1 MRIAERKACNPDAAP
16 ATVNEVEGLH
26 PATVRRH
33 GKAQTRAP
41 TPREPGDRPGA
52 ITIDLAKGDG
62 SVRWK
67 SLSSPSH
74 PFLAFDHSIHFA
86 RVSAGGKPMWRRTI
100 LAGLILGVPTV
111 VQSEEPLYR
120 LDTVT
125 VTATRTAR
133 TADETLA
140 SVTVIDRIE
149 IERVQAR
156 SVEEL
161 LRSVPGV
168 SVATNGGAGK
178 FTAVYLRGT
187 EADHVLV
194 LVDGIKV
201 GSATTGMAAFQDIPV
216 EAIERIE
223 IVRGP
228 CSSLYGSEAIGGV
241 IQIFTRT
248 GRGPLA
254 PDLTAG
260 GGAFGTYDGTV
271 GIFGGG
277 DHSSYAAT
285 VGRFRTE
292 GFSARPVAPEVPPDE
307 PDKDGYRNA
316 SVSARVGWRTD
327 QGTEAGINYL
337 RAEGETFYD
346 GSFVNESEFSQEVL
360 GGRLHAAPLG
370 WYRFTAILGSSQ
382 DRSSNSKDGDFRTR
396 FDTRRYSAALQNDI
410 DLSEGSLLT
419 VGVDWLEDRIRSTSV
434 YTATTRDTRG
444 LFGQY
449 QGAIGQNQIRVSLRR
464 DAIRKYTSRTTGGAA
479 WGSRLGKI
487 ASIHASYGTAF
498 KTPTFNELFYPGFGN
513 PALRP
518 ESSRSLEVGVSRAG
532 VLGRAS
538 LCAFETR
545 VDDLITYDASSQMAR
560 NVDRVR
566 IRGLE
571 SQLSLYRRPWEARVS
586 LTLLDPRNRGSAT
599 GAGSILP
606 YRARRSGRADV
617 DYSRTQF
624 GLGATLQGEG
634 RRYDDLANSTVMP
647 AYATLDLRLEY
658 APATWCR
665 AQLRIENVVDARYET
680 VATYDQSG
688 RAIFLTLRVRPHRTA
703 S

>member
-1 MRIAERKACNPDAAP
+1 MWRC
-16 ATVNEVEGLH
+16 T
-26 PATVRRH
+26 
-33 GKAQTRAP
+33 
-41 TPREPGDRPGA
+41 
-52 ITIDLAKGDG
+52 
-62 SVRWK
+62 
-67 SLSSPSH
+67 
-74 PFLAFDHSIHFA
+74 FLAFLFLSIPA
-86 RVSAGGKPMWRRTI
+86 
-100 LAGLILGVPTV
+100 L
-111 VQSEEPLYR
+111 VQAEEPLYR
-120 LDTVT
+120 LDTVN

-140 SVTVIDRIE
+140 SVTVIDRTE

-161 LRSVPGV
+161 LHSVPGV

-178 FTAVYLRGT
+178 FTAAYLRGT

-216 EAIERIE
+216 EAIDRIE
-223 IVRGP
+223 VVRGP

-248 GRGPLA
+248 GRGPVA
-254 PDLTAG
+254 PDLAGG
-260 GGAFGTYDGTV
+260 GGAFGTYDGAV
-271 GIFGGG
+271 GLSGGG

-285 VGRFRTE
+285 VSRFRTE
-292 GFSARPVAPEVPPDE
+292 GFSARPVTPGAPPDE
-307 PDKDGYRNA
+307 PDKDGYRNT
-316 SVSARVGWRTD
+316 SVSARMGWRRD

-337 RAEGETFYD
+337 HAEGKTFYD

-360 GGRLHAAPLG
+360 GGRLHATPFG
-370 WYRFTAILGSSQ
+370 WYRFTTILGRSE

-410 DLSEGSLLT
+410 NLPDGSLLT
-419 VGVDWLEDRIRSTSV
+419 VGADWLEDRIRSTTT

-464 DAIRKYTSRTTGGAA
+464 DAIREYTGRTTGSAA
-479 WGSRLGKI
+479 WGRRLGKV
-487 ASIHASYGTAF
+487 ASILASYGTAF

-518 ESSRSLEVGVSRAG
+518 EASRSLEVGVSRVG

-538 LCAFETR
+538 LSAFETR
-545 VDDLITYDASSQMAR
+545 VDELITYDAASQMAK
-560 NVDRVR
+560 NLDRAR

-571 SQLSLYRRPWEARVS
+571 SQLALYRRPWEARVS
-586 LTLLDPRNRGSAT
+586 LTLLDPRNRASTT
-599 GAGSILP
+599 GAGSTLP
-606 YRARRSGRADV
+606 YRARRSGRVDV

-658 APATWCR
+658 APASWCR
-665 AQLRIENVVDARYET
+665 AQLRMENVVDARYET
-680 VATYDQSG
+680 VATYDQPG
-688 RAIFLTLRVRPHRTA
+688 RAIFLTLRVHPQRTA